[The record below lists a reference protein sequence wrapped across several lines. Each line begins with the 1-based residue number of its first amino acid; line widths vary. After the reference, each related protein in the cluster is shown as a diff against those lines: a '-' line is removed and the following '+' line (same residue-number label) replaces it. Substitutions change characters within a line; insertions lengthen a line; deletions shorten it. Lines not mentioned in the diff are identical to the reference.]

1 MKKLLLAAMAGG
13 AMTLMT
19 LGTPAASAA
28 PAGVGSAEETAA
40 ALERSGYQVVVD
52 KVGDLPLDQCS
63 VAAVQAGAAATQP
76 MSTGRHGAL
85 GTLLL
90 TAKC

>member
-1 MKKLLLAAMAGG
+1 MKKLLLAAMVGG
-13 AMTLMT
+13 AMTALA
-19 LGTPAASAA
+19 LGAPAASAA

-40 ALERSGYQVVVD
+40 ALERSGYRVVVD

-63 VAAVQAGAAATQP
+63 VAAVQAGGGGTQS

-85 GTLLL
+85 GTVLL

>member
-1 MKKLLLAAMAGG
+1 MNKLYLAAIVGGTMA
-13 AMTLMT
+13 ALA
-19 LGTPAASAA
+19 LGTPTASAA

-40 ALERSGYQVVVD
+40 VLERSGYRVVVD

-63 VAAVQAGAAATQP
+63 VAAVQPGGGPTQP
-76 MSTGRHGAL
+76 MSTEGHGESA
-85 GTLLL
+85 TLLL

>member
-1 MKKLLLAAMAGG
+1 MNKLYLAAIVGGTMA
-13 AMTLMT
+13 ALA
-19 LGTPAASAA
+19 LGTPTALAA

-40 ALERSGYQVVVD
+40 VLERSGYRVVVD

-63 VAAVQAGAAATQP
+63 VAAVQPGGGPTQP
-76 MSTGRHGAL
+76 MSTEGHGESA
-85 GTLLL
+85 TLLL